1 MRLNADCKI
10 GCQEEEEEEEEEEE
24 PQHLIE
30 FLEGIN
36 FLGVMRMRLNER
48 ERERERER
56 EEKQQEHKAQ
66 ERRKNIC
73 NT

>member
-56 EEKQQEHKAQ
+56 RETAG
-66 ERRKNIC
+66 
-73 NT
+73 T

>member
-1 MRLNADCKI
+1 MCRRPGKEPFV
-10 GCQEEEEEEEEEEE
+10 EELIVEE

-48 ERERERER
+48 ERERERR
-56 EEKQQEHKAQ
+56 ETAG
-66 ERRKNIC
+66 
-73 NT
+73 T